1 MDQHSAIRTPSQRD
15 PDRAVDGQRE
25 DEAVVVVGVFAD
37 QVDPAWGPHYPTWGF
52 AEFVLKGIGDWMQVN
67 SEAIYGT
74 TNRIS
79 FGEGPNQIKKAG
91 AFNEKD
97 VPAFNSKDVRFTVN
111 GNALYATVLGW
122 PGETTTIETLNC
134 LYPDEIKS
142 VRMLGV
148 DKELEWRLTPEGLTI
163 QTPAHKPC
171 DHAYVFKI
179 VRGQPY
185 P

>member
-1 MDQHSAIRTPSQRD
+1 VQ
-15 PDRAVDGQRE
+15 
-25 DEAVVVVGVFAD
+25 
-37 QVDPAWGPHYPTWGF
+37 
-52 AEFVLKGIGDWMQVN
+52 VLKGIGDWMQVN